1 VLIPGRESESRDSPH
16 NRPNLTHT
24 IESTMAQI
32 RAAGCPRRHHHEGVK
47 RVTGSRLPPNEPLGD
62 AMGGRDDIFDAIL
75 DTMSDDIAVTARQT
89 WPRMVIS
96 DLSLRPG
103 IRKQHA

>member
-1 VLIPGRESESRDSPH
+1 M
-16 NRPNLTHT
+16 
-24 IESTMAQI
+24 MAQI
-32 RAAGCPRRHHHEGVK
+32 RAAGCPRHHHHESVK
-47 RVTGSRLPPNEPLGD
+47 RVTGSLLPPNEPLGD
-62 AMGGRDDIFDAIL
+62 AMGGRDDIFGAIL